1 MKDYIKMQM
10 EETRMNLNN
19 LVERKFNR
27 MVDYDVIELSQK
39 LDRLLV
45 QYIRITNNKK
55 YLLKDF

>member
-27 MVDYDVIELSQK
+27 MVDYDVIELSQE

-45 QYIRITNNKK
+45 QYIKITNNKK

>member
-1 MKDYIKMQM
+1 M

-27 MVDYDVIELSQK
+27 MVDYDVIELSQE

-45 QYIRITNNKK
+45 QYIKITNNKK